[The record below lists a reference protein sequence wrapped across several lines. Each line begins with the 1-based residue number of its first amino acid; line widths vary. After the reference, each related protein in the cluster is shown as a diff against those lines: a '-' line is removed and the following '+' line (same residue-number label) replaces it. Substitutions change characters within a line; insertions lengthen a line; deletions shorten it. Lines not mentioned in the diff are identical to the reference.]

1 MYQSIPKPPTSPLP
15 EQTPRHFTYL
25 KNFGQIP
32 HYVGSLEGQMPH
44 CLALQKVPNPPLT
57 RDYCQTFILSNFYFV
72 KLFIQMKI
80 SYKTQPQ
87 YLRSWKAVL
96 GGL

>member
-1 MYQSIPKPPTSPLP
+1 MYQSIPKPPTSSLP

-32 HYVGSLEGQMPH
+32 QYVGSLEGQMPH
-44 CLALQKVPNPPLT
+44 CLALQKVSNPQLT
-57 RDYCQTFILSNFYFV
+57 SDYSKIFPFV

-87 YLRSWKAVL
+87 YLMSWKGVL
-96 GGL
+96 GGF